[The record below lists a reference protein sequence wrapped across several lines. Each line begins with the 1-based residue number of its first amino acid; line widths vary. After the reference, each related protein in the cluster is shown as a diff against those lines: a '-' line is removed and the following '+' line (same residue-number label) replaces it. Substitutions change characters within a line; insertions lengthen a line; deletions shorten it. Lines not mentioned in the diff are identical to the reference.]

1 MNLANPRP
9 NLAIKKSHPE
19 GRPQTHESNDTI
31 MINGFDAFEK
41 RLSAMAEGAKE
52 LSNEKEIPYEEL
64 FTEDFL
70 YDNTDFDDIRELL
83 DMEGDIDE
91 NVREHSRFDSWQD
104 MRLAAP
110 QSVHGEKAR
119 VLTQLSQ

>member
-1 MNLANPRP
+1 
-9 NLAIKKSHPE
+9 
-19 GRPQTHESNDTI
+19 

-91 NVREHSRFDSWQD
+91 NVREHSRFDSWED
-104 MRLAAP
+104 MREAARNAY
-110 QSVHGEKAR
+110 AR
-119 VLTQLSQ
+119 KKLGL

>member
-1 MNLANPRP
+1 
-9 NLAIKKSHPE
+9 
-19 GRPQTHESNDTI
+19 

-70 YDNTDFDDIRELL
+70 YDNTDFDNIHELL

-91 NVREHSRFDSWQD
+91 NVREHSRFDSWED
-104 MRLAAP
+104 MKSAAFKAYTL
-110 QSVHGEKAR
+110 EKFR
-119 VLTQLSQ
+119 R